1 MNKGQWKIAIVAGL
15 LLAGIS
21 FIFYVYQ
28 LFYTANLQL
37 GKNDTAIF
45 IPEKT
50 KFPELIEIL
59 KKEQIIHE
67 IVSFA
72 FVAKIMNYQEHVKA
86 GRYVIKKNMSN
97 LAAVRML
104 RAGLQSPIELTFN
117 NVRLLSDFTERVAE
131 EVAFKKEDLEKLL
144 KDPNFVKKYGFDTTN
159 IMAMFLPNTYQVFW
173 NIKPETFVE
182 RMHKEYKKFW
192 NQERLEQ
199 AKKLELT
206 PIEVSILASIVQAE
220 TQKQDEK
227 PKVAGVYLNRLRKK
241 IKLDADPTLIF
252 AAKDFSI
259 KRVLDV
265 HKKIDS
271 PYNTYKYAG
280 LPPGTINMPTENT
293 LKATLNPEKHDYIFF
308 CAKEDFSGYHNFA
321 VTYGEHL
328 RNARLYQRTLDK
340 KGIKK

>member
-1 MNKGQWKIAIVAGL
+1 MKKGQWKIAIVAGL

-21 FIFYVYQ
+21 VIFYVYQ
-28 LFYTANLQL
+28 LFYTANFQI
-37 GKNDTAIF
+37 GREDKVIF
-45 IPEKT
+45 IKEKVT
-50 KFPELIEIL
+50 FPELLEIL
-59 KKEQIIHE
+59 KKEQMLHDV
-67 IVSFA
+67 VSFA
-72 FVAKIMNYQEHVKA
+72 FVSKILNYQQHIKA
-86 GRYVIKKNMSN
+86 GRYIIKKNMSN
-97 LAAVRML
+97 SAAVRML
-104 RAGLQSPIELTFN
+104 RAGLQAPIELTFN
-117 NVRLLSDFTERVAE
+117 NVRLLTDFTKRVAE

-144 KDPNFVKKYGFDTTN
+144 TDQNFVKKYGFDTTN
-159 IMAMFLPNTYQVFW
+159 IMAMFIPNTYQVFW
-173 NIKPETFVE
+173 NIKPEAFVE
-182 RMHKEYKKFW
+182 KMHKEYKKFW
-192 NQERLEQ
+192 NEERLQQ
-199 AKKLELT
+199 AKKLDLT
-206 PIEVSILASIVQAE
+206 PIQVSILASIVQAE

-227 PKVAGVYLNRLRKK
+227 PRVAGVYLNRLRKK

-252 AAKDFSI
+252 AAKDFTI

-321 VTYGEHL
+321 VTYTEHL
-328 RNARLYQRTLDK
+328 KNARLYQRELDR